1 MPAFIS
7 IAGYSDPPRIP
18 LLSLEVN
25 RGEMVAVAGPPGS
38 GKSNLMGALAGIR
51 NPVRGT
57 IRILGQRAGEA
68 ACRLRSVFV
77 FQDHNFDPG
86 RTVWSQLAARLPLWG
101 GNSGENSLRLE
112 AWCHAC
118 GLLEAAGREPGRMN
132 LAQLRFLSLAP
143 VALCSPAVAVLDEPL
158 VGLPA
163 EQAGR
168 ALDIIMTVRE
178 KGAVLVMTQEDS
190 SVCRAADR
198 VVVLP

>member
-18 LLSLEVN
+18 LLSMEVN

-51 NPVRGT
+51 NPARGT

-68 ACRLRSVFV
+68 AGRLRSVFV

-101 GNSGENSLRLE
+101 GSAGENRQRLE

-132 LAQLRFLSLAP
+132 LAQLRFLALAP
-143 VALCSPAVAVLDEPL
+143 VALCNPSVAVLDEPL

-168 ALDIIMTVRE
+168 ALSIILAVRE
-178 KGAVLVMTQEDS
+178 KGTVLVMTQEDS
-190 SVCRAADR
+190 SICGAADR